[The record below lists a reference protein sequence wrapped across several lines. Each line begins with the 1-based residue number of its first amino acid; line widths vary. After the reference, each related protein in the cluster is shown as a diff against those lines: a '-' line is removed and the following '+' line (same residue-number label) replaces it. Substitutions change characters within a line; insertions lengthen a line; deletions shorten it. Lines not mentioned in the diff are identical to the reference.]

1 MAIKQVI
8 KFYSDNEYFKGFL
21 QTIIKESEIKG
32 SVSQNDKEITL
43 LLDDKESAKL
53 EKFSELS
60 DKYLPHSIFLGDIKT
75 TQEEIDIVPSDER
88 SKTYDIGLC
97 PKCLEILTD
106 PASQNYLDDDLKCTH
121 YSNEAGYYNDTTFFT
136 PHYTEGCAVLIADT
150 SKIDELF
157 IITDKEKEVL
167 FSIEKPTIKV
177 TIRDEELKGLSGKNY
192 ISIKAPYNVRSTLAA
207 LNAKDSEIPFLFFQ
221 NNHDL
226 DVIKVQEDTTI
237 IRASRVAKELNTLDK
252 DNVINRFVNISKEA
266 EFGNNALGVNMSIN
280 NPISFMHLSRVDAE
294 YVLKFQDF
302 NLQNMLENMQNDE
315 IQTRLLS
322 NFGAK
327 FSHIIDELNSNSSYN
342 IFESICSIL
351 EIKDKSFEALSD
363 KSLEFR
369 GNGGLKIDTFFKSEG
384 FNYEAFFGSI
394 MSFKLA
400 NTEKHYLAYS
410 IFEAFGDMII
420 ATLNQ
425 LKTKYKSQNFI
436 MMGDMFENAILY
448 SRILSKFQLS
458 NPYFARSIALDD

>member
-8 KFYSDNEYFKGFL
+8 NFNSNNEYFKGFL
-21 QTIIKESEIKG
+21 QTIIKESDIDG
-32 SVSQNDKEITL
+32 SVSQKDKKITL
-43 LLDDKESAKL
+43 LLDDKESSKL

-60 DKYLPHSIFLGDIKT
+60 NKYLPHSIFLGDIKT
-75 TQEEIDIVPSDER
+75 TQEEINITQSDEK

-97 PKCLEILTD
+97 PKCLEALTD
-106 PASQNYLDDDLKCTH
+106 PASESYLDDDLKCTH

-136 PHYTEGCAVLIADT
+136 PHYTDGCAVLVADT

-167 FSIEKPTIKV
+167 FSIEKPTLKV
-177 TIRDEELKGLSGKNY
+177 TICDEELKGLTGKNY
-192 ISIKAPYNVRSTLAA
+192 IHIKSPYNVRSTLAA
-207 LNAKDSEIPFLFFQ
+207 LNAKDSDIPYLFFQ

-226 DVIKVQEDTTI
+226 DIVKVQENTTI
-237 IRASRVAKELNTLDK
+237 IRASRVADELENIDEDK
-252 DNVINRFVNISKEA
+252 VLNRFLNISNEA
-266 EFGNNALGVNMSIN
+266 GFVANALGANMSISN
-280 NPISFMHLSRVDAE
+280 GISFVHAGRVGAE
-294 YVLKFQDF
+294 YVLKFQKF
-302 NLQNMLENMQNDE
+302 NLSEMLQNMKNDE
-315 IQTRLLS
+315 IQSRLLT

-327 FSHIIDELNSNSSYN
+327 FQNIIDDLNSHANYN
-342 IFESICSIL
+342 LFEAICVILELKDKNFES
-351 EIKDKSFEALSD
+351 LSD

-369 GNGGLKIDTFFKSEG
+369 GNGGLKIDTFFKAEG
-384 FNYEAFFGSI
+384 FDYEAFFGSI

-400 NTEKHYLAYS
+400 DTEQHYLAYS

-425 LKTKYKSQNFI
+425 LKAKHKSQNFI

-458 NPYFARSIALDD
+458 NPYFAKAIALDD